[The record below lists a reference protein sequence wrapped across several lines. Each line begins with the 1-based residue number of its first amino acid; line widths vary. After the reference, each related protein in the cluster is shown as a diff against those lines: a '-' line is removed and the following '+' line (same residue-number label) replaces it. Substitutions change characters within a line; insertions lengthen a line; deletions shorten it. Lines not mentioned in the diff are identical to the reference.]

1 MRVYIPDFAR
11 DIWSLEGFIDW
22 LVAVEEVFEFKEV
35 PENKRVT
42 LIATKLH
49 GRASAWWQQLKLT
62 RERVGKPRIMSWQK
76 MKKCMR
82 DNFIPRASGSGNV
95 ASHFSPCQAK
105 AGGGNTRLVLRAS
118 DSSGLKCFNCGKP
131 GYQQSECKKAG
142 KRHLYTDPEGD
153 DDAAYE
159 EYEEAPVYNEEPECE
174 EESIGNLLRCLVGD
188 HVKA

>member
-1 MRVYIPDFAR
+1 MTIHLLINSQED
-11 DIWSLEGFIDW
+11 DQGKIK
-22 LVAVEEVFEFKEV
+22 VAVEEVFEFKEV

-62 RERVGKPRIMSWQK
+62 MERVGKPRIMSWQK

-82 DNFIPRASGSGNV
+82 DNFIPRNY
-95 ASHFSPCQAK
+95 Q
-105 AGGGNTRLVLRAS
+105 RQMYQR
-118 DSSGLKCFNCGKP
+118 SGLKCFNCGKP
-131 GYQQSECKKAG
+131 GYRQSECKKAG

-159 EYEEAPVYNEEPECE
+159 EYEEAPVYNEEPECKE
-174 EESIGNLLRCLVGD
+174 EYISRDVRVNFVFPT
-188 HVKA
+188 